1 MTERFDLVPPALAV
15 KAMRDNGYQNTATAI
30 AELIDNSL
38 QAGATHVELLCKE
51 TRTFVA
57 QRERL
62 TIQQLAVLDNGK
74 GMNPATLRMALQF
87 GNGTR
92 LDDRTGIGRFGMGL
106 PSASISQCKRVEVW
120 SWTEGPESS
129 YYTYIDLDEVA
140 SGAIT
145 EVPAPV
151 ARTLKTEWTT
161 VADSIGPTGTLV
173 VWSDLDRCMWKT
185 GTTIINRSEFLIG
198 RMYRAY
204 INSGRATIRMVV
216 FDDPKAPRTD
226 SLAVANDPGYLMAN
240 TSTPAPFDATSMFE
254 EDGDLWE
261 ESFVVPFKGSNH
273 TVIVRYSIASSSARN
288 RPDGKDAGKVNYGKH
303 AARNVGVS
311 LMRAERELQ
320 LDQSL
325 VNSYDPRERWWGV
338 EVDFPPALDE
348 VFGVTNNK
356 QSARNFTTVAL
367 NFEDL
372 LSEDGL
378 TEQATRQRMEE
389 DGDPAAAL
397 VEIIG
402 AIRRRLR
409 DMRSRIDIQRRNS
422 RQGLQK
428 SRYASDSAEIVATTA
443 TKERQEEGRE
453 GLSDKD
459 EQLDD
464 QTRIDQITD
473 ELIEEEGLSAD
484 EARAIA
490 KDLIE
495 SHSKYLFTT
504 FVGEGSSFFSVKQR
518 AGEILIRLNQ
528 DHPAYEN
535 LIEVLE
541 EIPEDDTNPDELKER
556 LQRARRG
563 IKLLLMA
570 WARYE
575 DETQNGADRQRLQE
589 ARQDWGT
596 VARKFLENN

>member
-151 ARTLKTEWTT
+151 ARTLPTEWTT

-216 FDDPKAPRTD
+216 FDDPKAPRID